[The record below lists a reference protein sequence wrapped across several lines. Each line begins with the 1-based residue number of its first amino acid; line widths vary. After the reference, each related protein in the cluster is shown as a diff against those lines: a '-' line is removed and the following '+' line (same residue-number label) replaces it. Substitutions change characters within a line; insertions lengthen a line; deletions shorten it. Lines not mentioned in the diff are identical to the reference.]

1 MRILLCN
8 YEYPPLGGGGGVFT
22 AHLAQELAK
31 QHEVTVLTSHGLGA
45 PLDSVENGVRVIRVP
60 VFLRKRQAT
69 ASLVSMLSF
78 ILIGIRKGKELLRN
92 EKFDVINTHFALPT
106 GPVGD
111 ALARFA
117 SIPNVLLVIGG
128 DIYDPS
134 KFTSPHRHPLL
145 KGWVKRLLRRAD
157 LVVGESSDILEK
169 TRQYYAPEIEGLLL
183 PYGIQRPEFTPVPR
197 ADFGFSEEDILLV
210 TVGRLVGR
218 KAVNQ
223 LIAMVESLENKR
235 VRLVVIG
242 SGPLEQSLKEEC
254 RKRGVAGQVRFTG
267 FVSEEEK
274 FQLLEMSDIYVSTSQ
289 HEGFGLVFLEAMHCG
304 LPIVCY
310 DQGGQTDF
318 LRDGE
323 TGYLVPLNNQ
333 GLFRDRCKHLIES
346 AELRQVMG
354 AYNKSLVEEFYIS
367 GCAVKYETI
376 FGHVVKACAEV
387 KHSEQ
392 LS

>member
-1 MRILLCN
+1 M
-8 YEYPPLGGGGGVFT
+8 FT

-31 QHEVTVLTSHGLGA
+31 QHEVTVLTSRGLGT
-45 PLDSVENGVRVIRVP
+45 PPDSVENGVRVVRVP
-60 VFLRKRQAT
+60 VFLRKQQAT

-78 ILIGIRKGKELLRN
+78 ILVGIRKGKKLLEN
-92 EKFDVINTHFALPT
+92 EKFDIINTHFALPT

-117 SIPNVLLVIGG
+117 GIPNVLLVLGG

-145 KGWVKRLLRRAD
+145 KAWVKRLLRRAD
-157 LVVGESSDILEK
+157 LTVGESSDILEK
-169 TRQYYAPEIEGLLL
+169 MRQHYTPEIKGVLL
-183 PYGIQRPEFTPVPR
+183 PCGIQRPEFTPVPR
-197 ADFGFSEEDILLV
+197 ANFGFSEDDILLV
-210 TVGRLVGR
+210 TVGRLVRR
-218 KAVNQ
+218 KAVDQ
-223 LIAMVESLENKR
+223 LIAMVESLKNNR

-254 RKRGVAGQVRFTG
+254 RKRGVADQVRFTG

-274 FQLLEMSDIYVSTSQ
+274 FQLLQMSNIYVSTSQ

-333 GLFRDRCKHLIES
+333 DLFRDRCKRLIEN
-346 AELRQVMG
+346 AELCQVMG
-354 AYNKSLVEEFYIS
+354 EYNKPLVEEFYI
-367 GCAVKYETI
+367 GKCAVKYETI
-376 FGHVVKACAEV
+376 FAHAVKAWAAV
-387 KHSEQ
+387 K
-392 LS
+392 